1 MGRRPK
7 NQSIQPPTV
16 LAKILVDL
24 RRQHKLT
31 MQEFASRLNV
41 SAAYICRLEAGERRP
56 SRDFIT
62 HLALTFYPEGSGP
75 EQDELLVAAGY
86 TPLHFRRFIGRDD
99 VIHVFERAIERDP
112 ENFKQF
118 IELVLILIKSGR
130 FEQAEQRIQ
139 QGMNFYDDQV
149 RLQVLVAASEL
160 AKGNFELALQYQNEA
175 LKYFL
180 LEADHAKLNLKQ
192 QDLHHTLGVTH
203 FMKGYRHIDRYLLQ
217 QEADTHGQQE
227 RQLAVT
233 HLLAARDQ
241 FAQALALDA
250 EDVYTLD
257 EYARTFF
264 NLAYLDGETDPNL
277 WKETI
282 AAFEAVLYSDD
293 KESLGYQNLLQSNA
307 FLAHAYTKSGEIE
320 RASHHIHVVEA
331 CLPNFWLIHYIKAC
345 FYSRK
350 MSLVS
355 DASQQQIFFHQ
366 KGLLA
371 LKKACAISDNG
382 NRARSEALLDPDLK
396 VLRDYDAEAFA
407 AVIKEPGENLS
418 A

>member
-16 LAKILVDL
+16 LAKILADL

-130 FEQAEQRIQ
+130 FEQAQQRIQ

-149 RLQVLVAASEL
+149 RLQVLVAATEL

-180 LEADHAKLNLKQ
+180 LEADPTKLHLKQ

-203 FMKGYRHIDRYLLQ
+203 FMKGYRHVDRYLM
-217 QEADTHGQQE
+217 QESAAPLAQQE
-227 RQLAVT
+227 RQLAIT
-233 HLLAARDQ
+233 HLVSARDQ

-264 NLAYLDGETDPNL
+264 NLAYLEGENDPNL

-282 AAFEAVLYSDD
+282 SAFEAVLYSDN
-293 KESLGYQNLLQSNA
+293 KEILGYQNLLQSNA
-307 FLAHAYTKSGEIE
+307 FLAHAYTQSGDME
-320 RASHHIHVVEA
+320 RSAHHIHVIEA

-345 FYSRK
+345 FYSKK
-350 MSLVS
+350 MSLVES
-355 DASQQQIFFHQ
+355 ESQQSIFFHQ
-366 KGLLA
+366 KGLQA

-382 NRARSEALLDPDLK
+382 NRARSEAPLDPDLK
-396 VLRDYDAEAFA
+396 VLRDYNPEAFA
-407 AVIKEPGENLS
+407 AVIKELGES
-418 A
+418 QPA

>member
-16 LAKILVDL
+16 LAKILADL

-130 FEQAEQRIQ
+130 FEQAQQRIQ

-149 RLQVLVAASEL
+149 RLQVLVAATEL

-180 LEADHAKLNLKQ
+180 LEADPTKLHLKQ

-203 FMKGYRHIDRYLLQ
+203 FMKGYRHVDRYLM
-217 QEADTHGQQE
+217 QESVTPLAQQE
-227 RQLAVT
+227 RQLAIT
-233 HLLAARDQ
+233 HLVSARDQ

-264 NLAYLDGETDPNL
+264 NLAYLEGENDPNL

-282 AAFEAVLYSDD
+282 
-293 KESLGYQNLLQSNA
+293 
-307 FLAHAYTKSGEIE
+307 
-320 RASHHIHVVEA
+320 
-331 CLPNFWLIHYIKAC
+331 
-345 FYSRK
+345 
-350 MSLVS
+350 
-355 DASQQQIFFHQ
+355 
-366 KGLLA
+366 
-371 LKKACAISDNG
+371 
-382 NRARSEALLDPDLK
+382 
-396 VLRDYDAEAFA
+396 
-407 AVIKEPGENLS
+407 
-418 A
+418 